1 MVNRNRLKY
10 EHLSVRR
17 AHSGWASGKEM
28 RVFVTPGISPDTTP
42 GAGLIEATTVPPG
55 VVPCK
60 ACASISNILE
70 NPGKQTIG
78 ISQANYKLTM
88 GWVGGS

>member
-1 MVNRNRLKY
+1 MSICLLGEPTQGGHQERECEY
-10 EHLSVRR
+10 LS
-17 AHSGWASGKEM
+17 HQGS
-28 RVFVTPGISPDTTP
+28 PPDTTP

-55 VVPCK
+55 VAPCK